1 MTLRVRAILG
11 ALTQFLFMAF
21 IGFHAASATYWWMV
35 DQDAVGHGLWAF
47 AWISYIS
54 MAGFLAFGRHQIR
67 RAYSIEG
74 SGMEDFWSSLLLYP
88 QALAQMVSQIA
99 SEPIA
104 RAKAVEEGPF
114 DTL

>member
-1 MTLRVRAILG
+1 
-11 ALTQFLFMAF
+11 MAF
-21 IGFHAASATYWWMV
+21 ISFQTASATYWGMV
-35 DQDAVGHGLWAF
+35 DHDVAGHGLWAF
-47 AWISYIS
+47 AWICYIS

-99 SEPIA
+99 REPVA
-104 RAKAVEEGPF
+104 RAKALEGSEF